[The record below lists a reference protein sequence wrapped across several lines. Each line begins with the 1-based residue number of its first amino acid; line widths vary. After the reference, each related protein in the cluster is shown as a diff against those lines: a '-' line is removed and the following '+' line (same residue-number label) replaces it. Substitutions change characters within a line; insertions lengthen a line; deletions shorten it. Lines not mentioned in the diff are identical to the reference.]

1 MTLAVTP
8 KDTLLRDG
16 RASLY
21 RFRPPDSKAADA
33 QDAAPVLLI
42 PSLINRW
49 YVLDLR
55 RSASVAQALVE
66 RGLDVFCLDWGCPE
80 DEDRYETW
88 DDVVAR
94 LARMVRFVR
103 RRTGSAKV
111 SLLGYCIG
119 GTLSG
124 IHAAREPDT
133 VAGLINLAGPVD
145 FSHAGFLGEMTN
157 PRWFDVDAIA
167 DAGNV
172 PALQMQAGFVALRPT
187 NTLSKVVTLLDRGMD
202 PEFRAAF
209 DALDGWAN
217 DNIPFPAAAYRTYI
231 SELYQQNRLVKG
243 EHAVAGARVQLSAI
257 TAPVLTI
264 TAQRDTI
271 CPPAAALALNQLA
284 GSTQKDAVQ
293 VPGGHV
299 GAVVGS
305 RASSHLYPKIADWL
319 KERTCDSMS

>member
-1 MTLAVTP
+1 MQKAVTP
-8 KDTLLRDG
+8 KDTILRDG
-16 RASLY
+16 PSSLY
-21 RFRPPDSKAADA
+21 RFRRPDGTAEASG
-33 QDAAPVLLI
+33 AAPVLLI

-55 RSASVAQALVE
+55 PSASLAKALVD

-80 DEDRYETW
+80 DEDRYFTW
-88 DDVVAR
+88 EDVLAR
-94 LARMVRFVR
+94 LSRMVRFVR
-103 RRTGSAKV
+103 RKTGAPRV

-124 IHAAREPDT
+124 IHTAREPES
-133 VAGLINLAGPVD
+133 VAGLINLAGPFD
-145 FSHAGFLGEMTN
+145 FSKAGFLAEMTN
-157 PRWFDVDAIA
+157 EQWFDVSAIA
-167 DAGNV
+167 EAGNMS
-172 PALQMQAGFVALRPT
+172 PLMMQSGFIALRPT
-187 NTLSKVVTLLDRGMD
+187 NQLSKMVSLLDRGLD

-209 DALDGWAN
+209 EALDGWAN
-217 DNIPFPAAAYRTYI
+217 DNIPFPAAAYETYI
-231 SELYQQNRLVKG
+231 KELYQQNRLVKG

-264 TAQRDTI
+264 TAERDTI
-271 CPPAAALALNQLA
+271 CPPDAALALNELA
-284 GSTQKDAVQ
+284 GSKQKDAVQ

-319 KERTCDSMS
+319 KARTCN